1 MSFLNMVIK
10 EENTM
15 KNILY
20 SIFDKIDMFLGEAL
34 IDIFCWVYEIAFIG
48 LVVYVF
54 LGVIL
59 APFVLI

>member
-1 MSFLNMVIK
+1 
-10 EENTM
+10 M

-20 SIFDKIDMFLGEAL
+20 SIFDKIDMFLGVAL

-48 LVVYVF
+48 LVVYAF

-59 APFVLI
+59 APFV

>member
-1 MSFLNMVIK
+1 MIK
-10 EENTM
+10 RV
-15 KNILY
+15 LY
-20 SIFDKIDMFLGEAL
+20 SVFDKLDMFLGNAL

-59 APFVLI
+59 APFVYLI